1 MQIFLIIDW
10 NVIHPF
16 WNKALVKSCI
26 CQTWRNY
33 VILYYKSAHFDQSKK
48 LNQIIFDVIENGQIY
63 HVYFS
68 LFVINY
74 SVDQVNDVGKKNKNW
89 WIVKETKVS
98 CSFKSN
104 HEQKKKNR
112 KLMNKKIWKNVRR
125 HMNLVDFEKHDKKTK
140 SC

>member
-1 MQIFLIIDW
+1 MQIFLIINW

-89 WIVKETKVS
+89 WII
-98 CSFKSN
+98 
-104 HEQKKKNR
+104 KKN
-112 KLMNKKIWKNVRR
+112 KGFMLFQKQSWTEKK
-125 HMNLVDFEKHDKKTK
+125 E
-140 SC
+140 